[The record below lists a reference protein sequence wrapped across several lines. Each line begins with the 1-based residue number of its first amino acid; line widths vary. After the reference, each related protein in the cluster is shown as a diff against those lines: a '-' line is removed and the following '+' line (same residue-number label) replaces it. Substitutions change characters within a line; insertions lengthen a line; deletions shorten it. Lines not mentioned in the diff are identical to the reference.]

1 MQAEAEKPGEFL
13 VVARPRDDDVS
24 TGRAAVCGSDWD
36 CALGG
41 AKARPNE
48 NQMSHSLTGWKE
60 VGRKGQKTQLNQW
73 RQEPMVGPEDAF
85 KLLNSL
91 IISWA

>member
-1 MQAEAEKPGEFL
+1 LQAEAEKPGEFL

-48 NQMSHSLTGWKE
+48 NQNVPLCDGWKK
-60 VGRKGQKTQLNQW
+60 VGQKGQKTQLNQW
-73 RQEPMVGPEDAF
+73 RQEPMLSPEDAF
-85 KLLNSL
+85 KILISL
-91 IISWA
+91 YFS